1 MDIKYVSNDFNHA
14 MFKFCKRLT
23 ENNKTYTDRFEFME
37 GTVYAPSKGGSRFV
51 KVLTYE
57 SRIETDYETGK
68 KTIHKDKKGRIHCF
82 VEKETG
88 DVYKPAT
95 WRAPYTKGK
104 NAVRANIYD
113 PTTFENTDPHGG
125 WLYDNS
131 SFNKK

>member
-1 MDIKYVSNDFNHA
+1 

-57 SRIETDYETGK
+57 SRIETDYETGE

-95 WRAPYTKGK
+95 WRAPAKHARG
-104 NAVRANIYD
+104 NLYD
-113 PTTFENTDPHGG
+113 EFGGMKFIGPHGPA
-125 WLYDNS
+125 YMDTI
-131 SFNKK
+131 KKEEKENEYA

>member
-1 MDIKYVSNDFNHA
+1 MEIKYVSKDFNQA

-37 GTVYAPSKGGSRFV
+37 GTVFAPSKGGSRFV

-57 SRIETDYETGK
+57 GRIETDYETGE
-68 KTIHKDKKGRIHCF
+68 KTTHRDKKGRIHCF

-88 DVYKPAT
+88 DVYKPQT

-113 PTTFENTDPHGG
+113 LTTVPDNSDQCGG
-125 WLYDNS
+125 WLYVI
-131 SFNKK
+131 